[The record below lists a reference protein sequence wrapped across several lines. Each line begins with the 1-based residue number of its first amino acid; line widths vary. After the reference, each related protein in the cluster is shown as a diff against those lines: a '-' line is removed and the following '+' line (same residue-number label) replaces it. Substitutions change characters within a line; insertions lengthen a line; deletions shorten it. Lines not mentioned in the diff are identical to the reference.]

1 MEGSNIMQKIRKLAS
16 KLQSD
21 IDLISKQCLSSSDVN
36 EARTSMKAEETSL
49 RNDRN
54 ILV

>member
-1 MEGSNIMQKIRKLAS
+1 MQKIRKLAS

-21 IDLISKQCLSSSDVN
+21 IDLISKPCLSSSDIK
-36 EARTSMKAEETSL
+36 EAHSIMKAKETSL

-54 ILV
+54 MLV